1 MALQL
6 KRLFAYIE
14 NLRIGWLGIFLI
26 ANAVIFSRVLTE
38 GIFDSQTIFSYS
50 TVIFWQSWFFSL
62 CICLI
67 IFV

>member
-26 ANAVIFSRVLTE
+26 ANAVGRFQVVEVNAVCATEVARLTH
-38 GIFDSQTIFSYS
+38 D
-50 TVIFWQSWFFSL
+50 
-62 CICLI
+62 
-67 IFV
+67 